1 MATGTGKAWLVVA
14 LCMLAYVL
22 SFVDRQI
29 LALMIEPI
37 RADLA
42 LSDLEFGL
50 LGGLAF
56 ALFYGVLGIPIAS
69 LADKRSRPAII
80 AIGIAVWSLTTAA
93 CGFARSFV
101 QLFLNRMLVGAG
113 EAALSPATYS
123 LLADLFPK
131 DRLGR
136 AIAVYSTGSFVGA
149 GAAFLAGGA
158 VIGWVKAHHALL
170 PLALQ
175 GFATWQIVFMIVGA
189 PGLPL
194 ALLIWL
200 VVGEPR
206 RTATAA
212 EAPPALSGVLR
223 FLIAERRVLL
233 TNILGFSFTAAA
245 MYALLNWTPA
255 YLIRAH
261 GFDAPRAGLWL
272 GIGVATACTAGVLA
286 SGWLVDFFAR
296 RGRGDSSFLTG
307 IIGAAG
313 TGVSILALPFAPTL
327 GASMVPL
334 LLSLFFMAFPMPPST
349 VLIQR
354 ACPPRM
360 RSRMAAIFLFS
371 NSLIGIA
378 GGSAAVGALNDHVFS
393 GPLAT
398 ARSLALVV
406 AVSSACAVLILA
418 SGLRPLRARLPL
430 LVG

>member
-1 MATGTGKAWLVVA
+1 MVSANAKAWGVVA

-37 RADLA
+37 RSDLA
-42 LSDLEFGL
+42 LSDFEFGL

-56 ALFYGVLGIPIAS
+56 AIFYGVLGIPIAS
-69 LADKRSRPAII
+69 LADRRSRPAII

-93 CGFARSFV
+93 CGLARSFT
-101 QLFLNRMLVGAG
+101 QLFINRMFVGAG
-113 EAALSPATYS
+113 EAALSPSTYS

-131 DRLGR
+131 ERLGR

-149 GAAFLAGGA
+149 GGAFLAGGA

-170 PLALQ
+170 PLFLQ
-175 GFATWQIVFMIVGA
+175 GFAIWQIVFMIVGV
-189 PGLPL
+189 PGMPL

-200 VVGEPR
+200 LVGDPR
-206 RTATAA
+206 RAA
-212 EAPPALSGVLR
+212 PAEDAPAFWSVARYLV
-223 FLIAERRVLL
+223 AERRVLL
-233 TNILGFSFTAAA
+233 TNIFGFSFTAAA

-261 GFDAPRAGLWL
+261 GFAAPRAGLWL

-286 SGWLVDFFAR
+286 SGWLVDFFSR
-296 RGRGDSSFLTG
+296 RGRADACFLTG
-307 IIGAAG
+307 IIGAIG
-313 TGVSILALPFAPTL
+313 TGISILGLPFAPTL
-327 GASMVPL
+327 GAGMVVL
-334 LLSLFFMAFPMPPST
+334 LFSLFFMAFPMPPST

-393 GPLAT
+393 GPTAT
-398 ARSLALVV
+398 ASSLAVVV
-406 AVSSACAVLILA
+406 AISSACAAVILA
-418 SGLRPLRARLPL
+418 SGLRPVRARLPL
-430 LVG
+430 LGG